1 VRLLAPWKK
10 IYENLDSILKGR
22 DITLST
28 KVSSQSYGFSISYVG
43 MWELDHKKA
52 WALNWCF
59 QTVVL
64 EKTLECPSD
73 SKEIKPVNPSRDQPW
88 ISIGRTDVETEAPIL
103 WPPDAKSQL
112 IWKDPDAQ
120 KDWGQEEKQVVEDE
134 KVGWHHWLN
143 GHEFEQALGD
153 GEGQGSL
160 VKGCCW
166 ITWIHWDSWPLEEK
180 NSIRGQRQGLIAQ
193 SFCVIKFY

>member
-1 VRLLAPWKK
+1 M
-10 IYENLDSILKGR
+10 NKGPQ
-22 DITLST
+22 
-28 KVSSQSYGFSISYVG
+28 SQNYGFSSSYVW
-43 MWELDHKKA
+43 MWELVHKVWVLKY
-52 WALNWCF
+52 WCF

-73 SKEIKPVNPSRDQPW
+73 SKEIKPVNPNREQPW

-120 KDWGQEEKQVVEDE
+120 KDWGQEEKQVIEDE

-143 GHEFEQALGD
+143 GHEFEQALGE

-160 VKGCCW
+160 ACCS
-166 ITWIHWDSWPLEEK
+166 SWGHKELGTTEWLSNDETAVHERK
-180 NSIRGQRQGLIAQ
+180 RGHDKRQRWHSSVGKRWSIQ
-193 SFCVIKFY
+193 